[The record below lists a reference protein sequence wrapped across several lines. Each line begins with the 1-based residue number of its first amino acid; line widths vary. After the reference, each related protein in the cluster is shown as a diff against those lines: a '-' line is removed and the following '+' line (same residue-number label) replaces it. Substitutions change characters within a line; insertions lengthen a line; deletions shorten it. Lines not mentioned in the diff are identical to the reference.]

1 MNVFT
6 VFVILSSKILNE
18 HQISTMP
25 ERFTISQNVQI
36 LASILVGSISGIL
49 TRLVINKI
57 KSKSQKESEDISEM

>member
-1 MNVFT
+1 VNVFT

-18 HQISTMP
+18 HQITIMP

-36 LASILVGSISGIL
+36 LASILVGSVSGIL